1 MLAGARL
8 DASLFGVYGDLGG
21 QVLLAAL
28 LGVVAAGLWGLARLD
43 RGLA

>member
-8 DASLFGVYGDLGG
+8 DSSLFGVYSHPAG
-21 QVLLAAL
+21 QLLLAGL

-43 RGLA
+43 RSLA